1 MQLFSKENVSFF
13 GYFYVLRYS
22 LCKSKVVCEFFLENL
37 QIRKKCSIFVRFFSR
52 VLWRAS
58 AEKRKNNPL
67 TCYSYISQ
75 KSVQRLQ
82 RVLTKGRVNPRMHSV
97 KPCVAPDEV

>member
-37 QIRKKCSIFVRFFSR
+37 QIRKKCSIFVRFF
-52 VLWRAS
+52 RACCG
-58 AEKRKNNPL
+58 EHR
-67 TCYSYISQ
+67 Q
-75 KSVQRLQ
+75 KSVKITL
-82 RVLTKGRVNPRMHSV
+82 
-97 KPCVAPDEV
+97 